1 VTGWER
7 QGPSTEQSHVSL
19 NTLVSTFLSWFDW
32 APLWVGGLV
41 LIALALGLA
50 LAAHDLLVRAV
61 RRGLRRR
68 SEFTRS
74 LVVRTRGPSR
84 LALLILALSW
94 AVRVSPI
101 AGREAG
107 FIQHALLVGFI
118 VLVGWAVM
126 TALDIGAALYMRR
139 YRIDVSDNL
148 LARKHLTQVRILRRA
163 LAILVVLLTVGA
175 ALMTVPS
182 VRQIGVSLLAAGGA
196 AGIIVG
202 LALQPVLANIMAG
215 VQIALTQ
222 PIRIDDALIVEGEWG
237 VVEEITSAYVV
248 IRIWDKRRLI
258 VPLKYFLEK
267 PFQNWTRTTSDLI
280 GVVLLYLD
288 YATPLE
294 PLRARLREIVEA
306 SPLWDQEVVTLQV
319 TDAKERTMEV
329 RCLVGA
335 RSAGGAFDLRCE
347 VREKLIAFLREEY
360 PHALPRDRIEL
371 FPPED
376 AEGAPPPGPRVLAS

>member
-1 VTGWER
+1 VT
-7 QGPSTEQSHVSL
+7 L
-19 NTLVSTFLSWFDW
+19 DAAANTFLSWFDW

-68 SEFTRS
+68 SPFTRS
-74 LVVRTRGPSR
+74 LVIRTRGPSR

-101 AGREAG
+101 SGREAA
-107 FIQHALLVGFI
+107 FIQHMLLVGFI

-126 TALDIGAALYMRR
+126 AALDIGSALYMRR
-139 YRIDVSDNL
+139 YRIDAADNL

-163 LAILVVLLTVGA
+163 LAILVVLLTVAA

-202 LALQPVLANIMAG
+202 LALQPVLSNIMAG

-306 SPLWDQEVVTLQV
+306 SPLWDREVAVLQV
-319 TDAKERTMEV
+319 TDTRERTMEV

-335 RSAGGAFDLRCE
+335 RSAGDAFDLRCE
-347 VREKLIAFLREEY
+347 VREKLIAFLQADY
-360 PHALPRDRIEL
+360 PHALPRDRLEL
-371 FPPED
+371 YP
-376 AEGAPPPGPRVLAS
+376 AEATEETRAALQ